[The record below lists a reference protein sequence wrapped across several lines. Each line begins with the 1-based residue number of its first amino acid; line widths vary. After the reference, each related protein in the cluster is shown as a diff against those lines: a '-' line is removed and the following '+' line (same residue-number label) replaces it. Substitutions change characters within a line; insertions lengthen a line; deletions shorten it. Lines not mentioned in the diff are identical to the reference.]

1 MCLLLFIFLK
11 LIFSQKRKARF
22 YLAQNIRF
30 FIQKKRCFLKIAVP
44 EFYNIK
50 KRLSIL
56 AKSLKNKNEH
66 ELFHMHFQEFCL
78 LFRNTYLREYLWVTV
93 SVYFK
98 GGFTREYI
106 PSPQLH
112 VQIETLEQRCEICS
126 KLTITPPKRRQWCR
140 FGGFI
145 VNFEHISHLC
155 SSFSIVNFEQVNAG
169 WVFPRKIQL
178 PGVCNCE
185 NTTIQTVSREVLISW
200 REYLFVLVITF
211 WEGNLSQKSPKPNM
225 WLLLITPN
233 KQTFCIKTNIF

>member
-1 MCLLLFIFLK
+1 M
-11 LIFSQKRKARF
+11 
-22 YLAQNIRF
+22 
-30 FIQKKRCFLKIAVP
+30 
-44 EFYNIK
+44 
-50 KRLSIL
+50 
-56 AKSLKNKNEH
+56 
-66 ELFHMHFQEFCL
+66 
-78 LFRNTYLREYLWVTV
+78 TV

-106 PSPQLH
+106 PCPQLH

-155 SSFSIVNFEQVNAG
+155 SSVSIVNFEQVNAG
-169 WVFPRKIQL
+169 LVFPRKIQP

-185 NTTIQTVSREVLISW
+185 NTTIQTISREVLISW

-211 WEGNLSQKSPKPNM
+211 WEDNLSQKSPKPNM
-225 WLLLITPN
+225 
-233 KQTFCIKTNIF
+233 